1 MSIKLGDEN
10 IKVMYKYRT
19 LTTNFGEINKNTL
32 GILENGI
39 LHFSKPSTFN
49 DPFDSKI
56 EYDLTA
62 NEDQIRKYI
71 KKLNRE
77 YGGLRYINEN
87 DFIVNW
93 KTGRTK
99 ISDILPSGSEY
110 LDSIRIYCLSKD
122 EKNIL
127 MWSHYGSDHTGICI
141 GFRTNILLNAFT
153 VKFNS
158 GCVKRISMLD
168 DGVLPLK
175 YVEYAHDRPK
185 PFNPIIDDT
194 SVIEPFMF
202 YKSKFWEYEK
212 ELRIILHKNL
222 ILNKPITIDKNEIVE
237 IVFGIKTNDNEIN
250 FIKDLVTKNY
260 PNSGKNVALYKCEMM
275 PGKYELTKKRI

>member
-10 IKVMYKYRT
+10 IKIMYKYRT
-19 LTTNFGEINKNTL
+19 LSVDSGKINKNTL
-32 GILENGI
+32 GILENGT

-77 YGGLRYINEN
+77 YGGLRCINEN

-99 ISDILPSGSEY
+99 ISDILPSRSEY
-110 LDSIRIYCLSKD
+110 LDSIKIYCLSKN

-127 MWSHYGSDHTGICI
+127 MWSHYGLDHTGICI
-141 GFRTNILLNAFT
+141 GFRVNILLNAFT
-153 VKFNS
+153 IKFNS
-158 GCVKRISMLD
+158 GFVKKIPMLD

-175 YVEYAHDRPK
+175 YVEYAYDRPK

-202 YKSKFWEYEK
+202 YKSKLWEYEK
-212 ELRIILHKNL
+212 ELRVILHKNL
-222 ILNKPITIDKNEIVE
+222 ILHEPITIDKNEIVE
-237 IVFGIKTNDNEIN
+237 IVFGVKTNDKEIN
-250 FIKDLVTKNY
+250 FIKDLVIKNY
-260 PNSGKNVALYKCEMM
+260 PNGGKDVALYKCEMI